1 MDRRTFLK
9 RSGLAAAL
17 QLLPRSLFAARP
29 FRRRRPSDPDWP
41 SQAAWK
47 RLNDEVGGNL
57 IPVEF
62 PMEACIKDVD
72 SDTCKSLLATIKNP
86 YYIGDQPGMT
96 QTLGWVDAWF
106 TRPSVYAVAAKDA
119 NHVARENH
127 LRLVIKGGGHSYQGT
142 PNSADSLMIWTRR
155 MHEVTL
161 HDSFVPQGCAGK
173 LAPQRATSCGSG
185 AVWMQ
190 AYDAITTKAGG
201 YVQGGGCTTVGV
213 AGLVQSGGFGSFS
226 KHYGTSAAGLL
237 EAEVVTADGKIRLA
251 NACTNSDL
259 FWALKGGG
267 GGTFGA
273 VTRVTLRVREL
284 PEYFGGANFRVKAAS
299 VDAYLRLLRYFVGFY
314 RDNLF
319 NEHWG
324 ESVVIGPNNTLSLNM
339 VSWGLT
345 TEEVMK
351 TWQPFLDWVARSQ
364 AEYSVDPGMMLISI
378 PARHWWDV
386 EWWREHHYPMFNSD
400 PRPGAPESNVWW
412 NADAGQVAWTIYGYE
427 SMWLPASLLK
437 DDSQER
443 LANGLFAG
451 SRHDWIGLHLN
462 KGLAGAPREA
472 IEAARDTAT
481 NPSVLDAFALAI
493 IAEDGGGYP
502 GVRGHEPDLEA
513 ARKTRAD
520 VHRAMNELR
529 AVVPNGGAYVAESDY
544 FEKDWQHSYWGAN
557 YERLASIKKKY
568 DPTGLFFVHNGV
580 GSEEWD
586 TDGFTRL

>member
-1 MDRRTFLK
+1 
-9 RSGLAAAL
+9 
-17 QLLPRSLFAARP
+17 
-29 FRRRRPSDPDWP
+29 
-41 SQAAWK
+41 
-47 RLNDEVGGNL
+47 
-57 IPVEF
+57 
-62 PMEACIKDVD
+62 
-72 SDTCKSLLATIKNP
+72 
-86 YYIGDQPGMT
+86 
-96 QTLGWVDAWF
+96 
-106 TRPSVYAVAAKDA
+106 
-119 NHVARENH
+119 
-127 LRLVIKGGGHSYQGT
+127 
-142 PNSADSLMIWTRR
+142 
-155 MHEVTL
+155 
-161 HDSFVPQGCAGK
+161 
-173 LAPQRATSCGSG
+173 
-185 AVWMQ
+185 
-190 AYDAITTKAGG
+190 
-201 YVQGGGCTTVGV
+201 
-213 AGLVQSGGFGSFS
+213 
-226 KHYGTSAAGLL
+226 
-237 EAEVVTADGKIRLA
+237 
-251 NACTNSDL
+251 
-259 FWALKGGG
+259 
-267 GGTFGA
+267 
-273 VTRVTLRVREL
+273 VTLRVREL

-299 VDAYLRLLRYFVGFY
+299 VDAYRRLLRYFVGFY

-319 NEHWG
+319 NDHWG

-364 AEYSVDPGMMLISI
+364 AEYSVDPGMMIISI

-451 SRHDWIGLHLN
+451 SRHDWIGLHFN